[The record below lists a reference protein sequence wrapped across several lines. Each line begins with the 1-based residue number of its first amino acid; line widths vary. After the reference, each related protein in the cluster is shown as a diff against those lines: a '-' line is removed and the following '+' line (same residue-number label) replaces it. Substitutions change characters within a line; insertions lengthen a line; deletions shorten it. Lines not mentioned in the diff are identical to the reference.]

1 MIFCV
6 DTSAWLDGWARDYP
20 PDVFP
25 SLWEKLA
32 ERVADG
38 VLKCSEEVYVEL
50 QKKDDGLHDWLKA
63 RKEVL
68 VPIDEEIQGIVSEL
82 LKLYPRLVDTYR
94 NRSQADPFV
103 IATAE
108 RLQAVVVTGESHAE
122 NWTFQKFPTC
132 ARRGISAASPF
143 SKCSESWSGN
153 SDDGVEEIA
162 ATPGLYR

>member
-1 MIFCV
+1 MIYCV

-32 ERVADG
+32 ECVTAG

-50 QKKDDGLHDWLKA
+50 EKKEDGLHDWLKA
-63 RKEVL
+63 RKEVI
-68 VPIDEEIQGIVSEL
+68 VPIDEEIQRIVSEL
-82 LKLYPRLVDTYR
+82 LKAYPRLVDTHR

-108 RLQAVVVTGESHAE
+108 CLKAVVVTGERPRGKLDTPKIPDVCE
-122 NWTFQKFPTC
+122 VRKLRCITFLEMLRELGWKF
-132 ARRGISAASPF
+132 
-143 SKCSESWSGN
+143 
-153 SDDGVEEIA
+153 
-162 ATPGLYR
+162 

>member
-32 ERVADG
+32 ERVAGG

-68 VPIDEEIQGIVSEL
+68 VPIDEEIQAIVVEL

-108 RLQAVVVTGESHAE
+108 RLQAVVVTGEKPRGKLDIPKIPDVCEAR
-122 NWTFQKFPTC
+122 NIRCVTFLEMLRELEWKF
-132 ARRGISAASPF
+132 
-143 SKCSESWSGN
+143 
-153 SDDGVEEIA
+153 
-162 ATPGLYR
+162 